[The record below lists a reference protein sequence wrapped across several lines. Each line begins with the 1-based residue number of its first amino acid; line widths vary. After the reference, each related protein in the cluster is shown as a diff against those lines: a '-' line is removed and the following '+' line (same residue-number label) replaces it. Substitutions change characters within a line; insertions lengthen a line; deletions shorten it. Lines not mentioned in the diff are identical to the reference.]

1 MPNGIFAKAATVLR
15 FHKIAA
21 LARALGERRNSAL
34 QSHISRYLWV
44 YALADR
50 RLGRRAGSPF
60 PDVGRG
66 QLVIYVSTGWC
77 GPHMIQKRE
86 SVSYF
91 RTMVERWTN
100 VGKSH

>member
-60 PDVGRG
+60 PDAGRG

-86 SVSYF
+86 IELS
-91 RTMVERWTN
+91 
-100 VGKSH
+100 